1 LIFAWAVS
9 LELWLSRWSFLE
21 RSRRPLRATQTFIV
35 SPIAEHHNTSGSGLP
50 DWGYSNNFG
59 ALQQKLLQR
68 TMFNHAIENAT
79 FFEAYR

>member
-1 LIFAWAVS
+1 LVFA
-9 LELWLSRWSFLE
+9 LGLSRWSFFE

-35 SPIAEHHNTSGSGLP
+35 SPGAERHNTSGRELP

-68 TMFNHAIENAT
+68 TMSNHTIENAN
-79 FFEAYR
+79 FLKLCR